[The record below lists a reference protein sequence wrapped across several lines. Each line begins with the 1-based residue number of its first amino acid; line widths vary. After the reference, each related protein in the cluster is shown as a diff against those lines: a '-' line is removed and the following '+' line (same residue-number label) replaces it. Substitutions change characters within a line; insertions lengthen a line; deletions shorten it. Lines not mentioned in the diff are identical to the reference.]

1 MSKKSVLSKEIS
13 LKSKKGSYPTKTSM
27 NFIKEDVSENK
38 TVLTVCS
45 VLFAVFLLCFTKLF
59 VLDPLTK
66 MSKLESDYNA
76 LQSQIQALQADT
88 ADFKEVK
95 ARYND
100 LVGSFLTE
108 DEKNSLNRTDVLN
121 MIDQDIR
128 SSVDVSSIRIHGNQ
142 ISVYTA
148 ETDLSTVS
156 HVISVLQS
164 DERNDYVTVTT
175 TSSNSSNSQA
185 VTADIEITYHTV
197 VESTEEANGYVKS

>member
-13 LKSKKGSYPTKTSM
+13 LKPKKGSYPTKTSM

-38 TVLTVCS
+38 TVLVVCS
-45 VLFAVFLLCFTKLF
+45 ALFAVFLVCFTKLF
-59 VLDPLTK
+59 VLDPLAK
-66 MSKLESDYNA
+66 MSKLESNYNA

-88 ADFKEVK
+88 ADFNEVK

-148 ETDLSTVS
+148 ETDLSTFS
-156 HVISVLQS
+156 QVISVLQS

-175 TSSNSSNSQA
+175 TSSNSSNSAA

-197 VESTEEANGYVKS
+197 VESTEGVN

>member
-45 VLFAVFLLCFTKLF
+45 VLFAVF

-88 ADFKEVK
+88 ADFNEVK

-175 TSSNSSNSQA
+175 TSSNSSNSTA

-197 VESTEEANGYVKS
+197 VESTEEAK